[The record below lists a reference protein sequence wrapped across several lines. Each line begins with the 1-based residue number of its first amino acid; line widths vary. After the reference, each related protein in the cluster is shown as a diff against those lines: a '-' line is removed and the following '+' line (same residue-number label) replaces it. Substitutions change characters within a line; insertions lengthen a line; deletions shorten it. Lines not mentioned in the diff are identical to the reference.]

1 MKRANVAAS
10 FIYISLLLN
19 IALNSVWIKKYLK
32 LWNELKD
39 GKYICR
45 IVIVEISFSI
55 GFVIFVTA
63 FMLIMYYFGYAWIL
77 QVSLIVLVFCLM
89 ISQIFLWIK
98 SIIIYSS
105 SNNKFLDSM
114 MNLINKNSSKIVQE
128 WMKNENCDSAENCK
142 VIAKNFISKAS
153 RNGIILNSIPFS
165 LFIIGILQIIII
177 LLLMCLIKPAGS
189 EEDKNLNGN
198 LCNNET

>member
-10 FIYISLLLN
+10 FIYISLLLI
-19 IALNSVWIKKYLK
+19 IALHSVWIKKYLK

-55 GFVIFVTA
+55 GFVIFVTT

-177 LLLMCLIKPAGS
+177 LLLM
-189 EEDKNLNGN
+189 
-198 LCNNET
+198 

>member
-10 FIYISLLLN
+10 FIYISLLLI
-19 IALNSVWIKKYLK
+19 IALHSVWIKKYIK

-55 GFVIFVTA
+55 GFVIFVTT

-177 LLLMCLIKPAGS
+177 LLLMCLIKPACS
-189 EEDKNLNGN
+189 EEDKNLNKKHNN
-198 LCNNET
+198 L

>member
-1 MKRANVAAS
+1 
-10 FIYISLLLN
+10 
-19 IALNSVWIKKYLK
+19 
-32 LWNELKD
+32 
-39 GKYICR
+39 
-45 IVIVEISFSI
+45 
-55 GFVIFVTA
+55 
-63 FMLIMYYFGYAWIL
+63 
-77 QVSLIVLVFCLM
+77 
-89 ISQIFLWIK
+89 
-98 SIIIYSS
+98 
-105 SNNKFLDSM
+105 M

-177 LLLMCLIKPAGS
+177 LLLMCLIKQAGS